1 MAVQDFGSGLL
12 AGFQS
17 AMALGQQRKENVF
30 KERELQQRDYQLG
43 LQSDELQLGRDR
55 LNENKRQFDENFKL
69 AEKELAQGAERIKVS
84 QRQVAVDEGQLGIM
98 QAQEKRAATTF
109 EQEQFTE
116 LSGQLF
122 NRAGKLGY
130 VSAEN
135 AQELDQ
141 PPLIADLAEGNP
153 ATDTL
158 ALDILNNSRLPR
170 PEGFTYTAVNRDP
183 RTGLLSVVGKY
194 ENGEPGV
201 LTEQGGSDP
210 NENTLMLTP
219 EQFAK
224 LLSNEWVNF
233 QVIDGAATNLGAAYQ
248 AQMGVN
254 QADIDAQT
262 ADVKLQGNVVA
273 ALDAQKD
280 PAASRAFRRVL
291 ATAETDEERRSIL
304 TEAANRM
311 GIEIPPV
318 LDIRGELVE
327 YSSPATKASE
337 GVRVPGES
345 FMTASEVDLN
355 RAKKRI
361 EKYDDDIAELQA
373 TMEGNKSPE
382 FQRRIQERINVK
394 DDERRV
400 YIEQVN
406 KSSLESVNAEI
417 KDLTARREK
426 AAAVR
431 KDYWQSQ
438 IDEKLAVQAKL
449 EESLGMRTPVMST
462 DAYKQ
467 LENQV
472 IARVEGMTPEEVD
485 AAVDNG
491 NLPFSAEAIA
501 TMRQRLQE
509 AGVNSIQDVSK
520 LPTREQLATRA
531 LLSVIAPDQT
541 ARDDA
546 RSQMNNL
553 KETGTLSMSAQE
565 AGRQAIDQGTLRVRF
580 GELRRN
586 LNKDAAD
593 ANASVQARV
602 DAASKIAST
611 FIEDSNKVFFGEDG
625 TENNINARSARQ
637 FSRTVLS
644 PLLQRAS
651 SSTSEAE
658 ARQYQSA
665 LNTGVSLVL
674 AGYAAEEKGG
684 IAETFLGLFR
694 PDAADTASPSDFD
707 LSRVEM
713 ETDGSGRPTRFYY
726 LTEAGVRADE
736 AISATDLLNLDK
748 AVYDIVVNAATRN
761 AGR

>member
-30 KERELQQRDYQLG
+30 KEQELQQRDYQLG

-98 QAQEKRAATTF
+98 QAEEKRR
-109 EQEQFTE
+109 QTE
-116 LSGQLF
+116 FDQQQSNLVTGRLY
-122 NRAGKLGY
+122 NNAGKQGFIDPK
-130 VSAEN
+130 N
-135 AQELDQ
+135 AQRLDTT
-141 PPLIADLAEGNP
+141 AVAASLAEGNS
-153 ATDTL
+153 AADRW
-158 ALDILNNSRLPR
+158 ALEVLNNSNLPR
-170 PEGFTYTAVNRDP
+170 PDGFTYTAINRDP
-183 RTGLLSVVGKY
+183 RTGLLSIVGRY
-194 ENGEPGV
+194 DNGEMGV
-201 LTEQGGSDP
+201 LTEEGGSDP
-210 NENTLMLTP
+210 NENTMMLTP
-219 EQFAK
+219 AQAASV
-224 LLSNEWVNF
+224 LSNEWVSF
-233 QVIDGAATNLGAAYQ
+233 QVMDGAATNLGAAYQ

-327 YSSPATKASE
+327 YSSP
-337 GVRVPGES
+337 V
-345 FMTASEVDLN
+345 
-355 RAKKRI
+355 
-361 EKYDDDIAELQA
+361 EKYDNDIAELQA

-394 DDERRV
+394 DGQRRV
-400 YIEQVN
+400 SIEQVN

-417 KDLTARREK
+417 KDLTARRDK

-509 AGVNSIQDVSK
+509 AGVNSIQDVAK

-541 ARDDA
+541 ARDAA
-546 RSQMNNL
+546 RQEMSNL
-553 KETGTLSMSAQE
+553 KETGTLSLSVQE

-674 AGYAAEEKGG
+674 AGYAAEEEGG

-726 LTEAGVRADE
+726 LTEAGVRVDE

>member
-12 AGFQS
+12 AGFQG
-17 AMALGQQRKENVF
+17 AMALGQQRQENIF
-30 KERELQQRDYQLG
+30 KERELQQRDFQLG
-43 LQSDELQLGRDR
+43 LADEELKLGKDR
-55 LNENKRQFDENFKL
+55 LAENKRQFDENFKL
-69 AEKELAQGAERIKVS
+69 AEKELAQGAERIRVS
-84 QRQVAVDEGQLGIM
+84 QRQVAVAEGELGIM
-98 QAQEKRAATTF
+98 QAQEKRTQTEF
-109 EQEQFTE
+109 DQEQSNLLT
-116 LSGQLF
+116 GQLY
-122 NRAGKLGY
+122 NNAGKQGFIDPK
-130 VSAEN
+130 N
-135 AQELDQ
+135 AQRLDTT
-141 PPLIADLAEGNP
+141 AVAAALAEGDS
-153 ATDTL
+153 AADRW
-158 ALDILNNSRLPR
+158 ALEVLNNSNLPR
-170 PEGFTYTAVNRDP
+170 PEGFTYTAINRDP
-183 RTGLLSVVGKY
+183 RTGLLSIVGQY
-194 ENGEPGV
+194 DNGEMGV
-201 LTEQGGSDP
+201 LTEEGGSDP
-210 NENTLMLTP
+210 NENTMMLTP
-219 EQFAK
+219 AQAASV
-224 LLSNEWVNF
+224 LSSEWVSF
-233 QVIDGAATNLGAAYQ
+233 QVMDGAATNRGAAYQ

-262 ADVKLQGNVVA
+262 ADVKLQGSVVA

-311 GIEIPPV
+311 RIEIPPV

-327 YSSPATKASE
+327 YSSPTTKASE

-361 EKYDDDIAELQA
+361 EKYDNDIAELQA

-394 DDERRV
+394 DDDRRG

-406 KSSLESVNAEI
+406 KASLESVNKEI
-417 KDLTARREK
+417 KDLTARRDK

-438 IDEKLAVQAKL
+438 IDEKMNIQSKL

-491 NLPFSAEAIA
+491 NLPFSAEAIS

-509 AGVNSIQDVSK
+509 FGVTSIRDVAK

-541 ARDDA
+541 ARDAA
-546 RSQMNNL
+546 RQEMSNL
-553 KETGTLSMSAQE
+553 KETGTLSLTAQE
-565 AGRQAIDQGTLRVRF
+565 AGKQQIDRDTLNVRIA
-580 GELRRN
+580 ELRRN
-586 LNKDAAD
+586 LTKDAAD
-593 ANASVQARV
+593 ANASEQARV

-611 FIEDSNKVFFGEDG
+611 FIQESNKVFFGEDG
-625 TENNINARSARQ
+625 TENNIGAQPAKR
-637 FSRTVLS
+637 FSRTVLA
-644 PLLQRAS
+644 PLLQQAS

-665 LNTGVSLVL
+665 LNSGVSLVL
-674 AGYAAEEKGG
+674 AGYAAEEEGG
-684 IAETFLGLFR
+684 FAQTFYSFFR
-694 PDAADTASPSDFD
+694 PDAVDTAGATDFD

-713 ETDGSGRPTRFYY
+713 ETDASGRPTRFYY
-726 LTEAGVRADE
+726 LTETGARTDE

-748 AVYDIVVNAATRN
+748 SVYDIVVNAATRN